1 MKKELTEIIEQYSAE
16 KGALVPLLQAVQK
29 EIGYLSEDAVKLIS
43 RAMMIAESE
52 IYGVAT
58 FYAQFR
64 FSEPAEHTIK
74 VCLGTAC
81 HVRGGETILTS
92 LEQELGVK
100 VGQMTPDKKFEM
112 ERVACV
118 GCCALAPVLV
128 VDREVYGRM
137 GSRKVKVVL
146 KRYE

>member
-1 MKKELTEIIEQYSAE
+1 MKKDLTKIIEQYSAE